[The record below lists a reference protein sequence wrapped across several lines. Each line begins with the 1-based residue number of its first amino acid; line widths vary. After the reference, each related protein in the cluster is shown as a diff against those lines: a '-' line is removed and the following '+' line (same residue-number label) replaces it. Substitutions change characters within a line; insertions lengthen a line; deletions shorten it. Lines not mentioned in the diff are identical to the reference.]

1 MKTLNINVNDYM
13 KAVKIADRDMSLG
26 NGFVSTHK
34 VFKSKKAYDR
44 KKDKKIVD

>member
-1 MKTLNINVNDYM
+1 MKTLTITTKDYM

-34 VFKSKKAYDR
+34 VFKNKKAYNR
-44 KKDKKIVD
+44 KSNKSITF

>member
-1 MKTLNINVNDYM
+1 MKTLNININDYM
-13 KAVKIADRDMSLG
+13 KAVKMADRDMGLG

-44 KKDKKIVD
+44 KQNKKIVD